1 MVTLFD
7 ILPSLKGV
15 TVARSFDSTK
25 WRLPIRCAGCDF
37 LVNDLALR
45 EESLRR
51 KVAFFLD
58 ESGEPVSQALC
69 PEAVW
74 FPALVTRISSA
85 QLTAE
90 RAVLHVD
97 AALPLTTAIDDVAF
111 PGNELAGAHLV
122 DITVVDTSGHRRTLN
137 AELPAHVSVTGTIVL
152 ALRGVSTQLPTV
164 ESAPRRSPLTV
175 DGQR

>member
-25 WRLPIRCAGCDF
+25 WRLPIRFAGSD
-37 LVNDLALR
+37 LRVNDVSIR

-58 ESGEPVSQALC
+58 ESGEPVSAALC
-69 PEAVW
+69 PDAVW

-85 QLTAE
+85 QLTGD

-97 AALPLTTAIDDVAF
+97 AAVPLTTAIVDVAF
-111 PGNELAGAHLV
+111 PGYGLAGARLA
-122 DITVVDTSGHRRTLN
+122 DITIVDTSGHRRTVH
-137 AELPAHVSVTGTIVL
+137 AELPPHVAVTGTIAL
-152 ALRGVSTQLPTV
+152 ALRSVATPTRKAM
-164 ESAPRRSPLTV
+164 APVAARAADR
-175 DGQR
+175 G

>member
-1 MVTLFD
+1 MSRAS
-7 ILPSLKGV
+7 PSV
-15 TVARSFDSTK
+15 R
-25 WRLPIRCAGCDF
+25 RCAP
-37 LVNDLALR
+37 
-45 EESLRR
+45 RR
-51 KVAFFLD
+51 
-58 ESGEPVSQALC
+58 S
-69 PEAVW
+69 VW

-164 ESAPRRSPLTV
+164 ESAPRRSRLTV
-175 DGQR
+175 DGQW